1 MWVLGMEPGSS
12 ARAASALNHGAVSLD
27 PHFKV
32 YALSF
37 TLQLSHSPYNKL
49 VVFLK
54 CMCVSNL
61 LACMYRHHMRV
72 WCHSSQ
78 RKAWDPVGLEMWVIV
93 SHCVVLETELVSSEG
108 QMLLTTEL
116 ALQPQLSSAYLV
128 NDWVV

>member
-1 MWVLGMEPGSS
+1 
-12 ARAASALNHGAVSLD
+12 
-27 PHFKV
+27 
-32 YALSF
+32 
-37 TLQLSHSPYNKL
+37 
-49 VVFLK
+49 
-54 CMCVSNL
+54 MCVSNL